1 MEDLGH
7 ALASALLGNKTFHD
21 NKTSCPSAANCSSS
35 KGFVSHDIGRGPSY
49 VAIVSSSLS
58 CAGSLLILLIYCLF
72 RDLRSS
78 AQKIITFL
86 AIADLIS
93 ALGYIG
99 GSVNFLTHFNK
110 RGHQQCEVFNDL
122 CIAQASL
129 TSWSSLASFSWT
141 VALAFHFYLVIIYNR
156 RASASKLMVFYHML
170 AWVVPLFIVVPLAA
184 TKKLGYAPYAAS
196 NWCFVSSLSRNL
208 NTGKL
213 QIEDIGWVLLA
224 GKFWEILT
232 YIISIY
238 IYAHII
244 TRLVLVSFTIDN
256 DDVHNV
262 YDFRYSVSIYMYYM
276 VMLLNFALRVSF
288 VDVRCL

>member
-1 MEDLGH
+1 MRTKMADPGH
-7 ALASALLGNKTFHD
+7 TLVSALLGNKTFP
-21 NKTSCPSAANCSSS
+21 CPSAAANCSS
-35 KGFVSHDIGRGPSY
+35 KGLVSYDIGRGPSY

-110 RGHQQCEVFNDL
+110 SGHQQCKVFNDL
-122 CIAQASL
+122 CITQASL

-156 RASASKLMVFYHML
+156 RALASKLMVVYHIL
-170 AWVVPLFIVVPLAA
+170 AWVVPLFIIVPLAA
-184 TKKLGYAPYAAS
+184 WKRLGYAPYAAS
-196 NWCFVSSLSRNL
+196 NWCFVSLHNTTNL
-208 NTGKL
+208 
-213 QIEDIGWVLLA
+213 IEKIGWILLA

-256 DDVHNV
+256 NYVHNI
-262 YDFRYSVSIYMYYM
+262 YDFRYSVSIYTCT
-276 VMLLNFALRVSF
+276 LW
-288 VDVRCL
+288 

>member
-21 NKTSCPSAANCSSS
+21 NKTLCPSAANCSSS
-35 KGFVSHDIGRGPSY
+35 NGLVSYDIGRGPSY

-110 RGHQQCEVFNDL
+110 GGHQQCKVFNDL

-141 VALAFHFYLVIIYNR
+141 VALAFHFYLVIVYNR
-156 RASASKLMVFYHML
+156 RASASKLMVFYHIL

-184 TKKLGYAPYAAS
+184 TKILGYAPYAAS
-196 NWCFVSSLSRNL
+196 NWCFVSSPNVNL
-208 NTGKL
+208 NVTHLKK
-213 QIEDIGWVLLA
+213 EIGWVLLA

-232 YIISIY
+232 YTISIY

-256 DDVHNV
+256 NYVYNV

-276 VMLLNFALRVSF
+276 VMLLDFALRVSF

>member
-1 MEDLGH
+1 MADLGH
-7 ALASALLGNKTFHD
+7 TLASALFGNNETTFP
-21 NKTSCPSAANCSSS
+21 CPSEANCSSS
-35 KGFVSHDIGRGPSY
+35 KGLVSYDIGRGPSY

-110 RGHQQCEVFNDL
+110 SGHQQCKVFNDL

-156 RASASKLMVFYHML
+156 RALASKLMVVYHIL
-170 AWVVPLFIVVPLAA
+170 AWVVPLFIIVPLAA
-184 TKKLGYAPYAAS
+184 TTKLGYAPYAAS
-196 NWCFVSSLSRNL
+196 NWCFVSTQNVHVHVP
-208 NTGKL
+208 NGKL
-213 QIEDIGWVLLA
+213 RTEDIGWVLLA

-232 YIISIY
+232 YIISMY

-256 DDVHNV
+256 NYVHNVHV
-262 YDFRYSVSIYMYYM
+262 YDFRYSVSIYIYIHVYT
-276 VMLLNFALRVSF
+276 LW
-288 VDVRCL
+288 